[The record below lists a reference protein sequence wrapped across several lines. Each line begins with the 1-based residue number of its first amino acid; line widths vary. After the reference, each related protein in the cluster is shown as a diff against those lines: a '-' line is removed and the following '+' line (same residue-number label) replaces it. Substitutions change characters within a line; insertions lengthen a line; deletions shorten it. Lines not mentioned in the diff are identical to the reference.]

1 MRKAGFPCR
10 VIGCDRAFQVLDQR
24 SLDALKAA
32 SAACAEHEVSVHGY
46 HHVRLGDEPTYNSY
60 QRAKAK
66 PAASQK

>member
-10 VIGCDRAFQVLDQR
+10 VPGCERAFQVMDQK

-46 HHVRLGDEPTYNSY
+46 NHVRLGDEPSYNTY

-66 PAASQK
+66 PAAAK